1 MNRNFFFQACLSMV
15 SLAVVVSV
23 FWGVSLIS
31 DTSGDVGNRRNVVYE
46 GSHRFVP
53 ASVQRE
59 APAGRHRSGSLDR
72 RV

>member
-1 MNRNFFFQACLSMV
+1 MNREFFLQAGLSLI

-53 ASVQRE
+53 AGVPGGE
-59 APAGRHRSGSLDR
+59 PAGRRGSGSFDH

>member
-1 MNRNFFFQACLSMV
+1 MNREFFFQAGLSLI

-31 DTSGDVGNRRNVVYE
+31 DTSGDVGNRRNVVYQ
-46 GSHRFVP
+46 GSHHFTP
-53 ASVQRE
+53 AGV
-59 APAGRHRSGSLDR
+59 PAGRRGSGSFGQ

>member
-1 MNRNFFFQACLSMV
+1 MNREFFLQACLSMV

-31 DTSGDVGNRRNVVYE
+31 DTSGDVGNRRNVVYD

-53 ASVQRE
+53 AGVQDE
-59 APAGRHRSGSLDR
+59 VPAGRGVSGSPDR

>member
-1 MNRNFFFQACLSMV
+1 MNRDFFLQACLSLI

-31 DTSGDVGNRRNVVYE
+31 DTSVDLGNRRNVVYE

-53 ASVQRE
+53 AGVQGGG
-59 APAGRHRSGSLDR
+59 PAGSRGNGSFDHR
-72 RV
+72 V

>member
-1 MNRNFFFQACLSMV
+1 MNRNFFLQACLSMV

-23 FWGVSLIS
+23 FWGVSLVS

-53 ASVQRE
+53 AGVQRE
-59 APAGRHRSGSLDR
+59 APAGRRGSGSLDR